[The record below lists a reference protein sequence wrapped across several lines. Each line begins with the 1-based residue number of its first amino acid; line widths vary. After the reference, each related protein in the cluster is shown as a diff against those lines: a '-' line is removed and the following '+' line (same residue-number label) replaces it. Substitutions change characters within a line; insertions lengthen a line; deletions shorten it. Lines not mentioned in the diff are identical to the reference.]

1 MEAPKLFLKMI
12 ATCFTLIALPLIV
25 DAKVVIDSVT
35 TETKFIKQEDITI
48 ELPEFVIQDISS
60 EIKIFFRDKEHPL
73 LVDNNYEVT
82 FLINNKPETIMF
94 KEGVGILT
102 HKFSATTQIEIK
114 YGDYLF
120 QSAIAPIPLWL
131 SILPPLAA
139 IILALV
145 FKEVITS
152 LFLGI
157 FLGGAILGVYTE
169 GLKGIFTGLF
179 SVIDTYVIKSLND
192 WGHLSVII
200 FSMLIGAVVAVISK
214 NGGMQGVVD
223 HISKIA
229 KDARSGQFSTWVLG
243 VVIFFDDYANTL
255 VVGNTMRP
263 ITDKLRISREKL
275 SYIVDST
282 AAPIAAIAFVT
293 TWIGF
298 ELGYIES
305 SIQAIGIDENAYS
318 VFIKS
323 LSYSFYPVFTL
334 VFILMLIY
342 QGKDYGPMLKAEVR
356 ARTTGQVSKNTR
368 ADIGNGNSDE
378 TSEANFN
385 VAEQNEEISNL
396 QPAPGVVARW
406 YNAVIPIAVIIV
418 GTMVGLYYTGL
429 QEVKW
434 PEEAVGFQRR
444 LSMIIGASDSYF
456 ALLWASTSGLL
467 AAIFLTLS
475 QRIMTLPATIKAVM
489 NGFKTMLQ
497 AIMILI
503 LAWSLAIVTKDM
515 HTADF
520 ITNTMLSGGL
530 SPILLPA
537 LTFVLAAMISF
548 STGSSWGAM
557 AILYPLMLP
566 ACWQVCQTSG
576 LEQEGTM
583 MIFYNVVSCVLAGS
597 VLGDHC
603 SPISDTTILSS
614 LATSC
619 DHVDHVRTQ
628 LPYALTV
635 GIVSLL
641 FGTIPGAIGVSPWI
655 TFPAGLLILYFI
667 VYFIGEKVKE
677 PIV

>member
-1 MEAPKLFLKMI
+1 MEGPKLRLKLILACLQLLLIPFL
-12 ATCFTLIALPLIV
+12 V
-25 DAKVVIDSVT
+25 DARIVIDSTT
-35 TETKFIKQEDITI
+35 TEIKFIEQEDIII
-48 ELPEFVIQDISS
+48 EVPKVIIQDVDND
-60 EIKIFFRDKEHPL
+60 IKITFKDKDHPL
-73 LVDNNYEVT
+73 LVDNNNEVIL
-82 FLINNKPETIMF
+82 LINNKPETIVF
-94 KEGVGILT
+94 EEGAGVYK
-102 HKFSATTQIEIK
+102 HKFSKTPQLEIK
-114 YGDYLF
+114 YGDFVF
-120 QSAIAPIPLWL
+120 QITTSPIPLWL
-131 SILPPLAA
+131 SVLPPLVA
-139 IILALV
+139 IIMALV

-157 FLGGAILGVYTE
+157 FLGGAVIGVYTD
-169 GLKGIFTGLF
+169 GLKGIVTGLF
-179 SVIDTYVIKSLND
+179 SVIDTYVINSLNN

-200 FSMLIGAVVAVISK
+200 FSMLIGAVVAVISR

-223 HISKIA
+223 QISKFA
-229 KDARSGQFSTWVLG
+229 KDARSGQLATWVLG
-243 VVIFFDDYANTL
+243 IVIFFDDYANTL

-282 AAPIAAIAFVT
+282 AAPIASIAFVT

-305 SIQAIGIDENAYS
+305 SLQTIGINENAYS

-323 LSYSFYPVFTL
+323 LAYSFYPVFTL
-334 VFILMLIY
+334 VFILILIY
-342 QGKDYGPMLKAEVR
+342 QGKDFGAMLKAEIR
-356 ARTTGQVSKNTR
+356 ARSTGKVLNDVRSGFSKLNNAETKE
-368 ADIGNGNSDE
+368 AKLGPGEQSDE
-378 TSEANFN
+378 LASLNP
-385 VAEQNEEISNL
+385 V
-396 QPAPGVVARW
+396 PGVTPRW
-406 YNAVIPIAVIIV
+406 YNAAIPIAVIIV
-418 GTMVGLYYTGL
+418 GTMIGLYYTGL

-434 PEEAVGFQRR
+434 PEEELSFQRR

-456 ALLWASTSGLL
+456 ALLWASISGLL

-475 QRIMTLPATIKAVM
+475 QRIMTLSDTIESVM
-489 NGFKTMLQ
+489 KGFKTMLQ

-503 LAWSLAIVTKDM
+503 LAWSLALVTEEM

-520 ITNTMLSGGL
+520 ITNSMLSGGL

-537 LTFVLAAMISF
+537 LTFILASLISF

-557 AILYPLMLP
+557 AILYPLILP
-566 ACWQVCQTSG
+566 ACWQVCRVSG
-576 LEQEGTM
+576 LDEESTM

-614 LATSC
+614 LSTSC

-635 GIVSLL
+635 GVISLV
-641 FGTIPGAIGVSPWI
+641 FGTIPGAMGVSPWI
-655 TFPAGLLILYFI
+655 TFPVGLLVLYII